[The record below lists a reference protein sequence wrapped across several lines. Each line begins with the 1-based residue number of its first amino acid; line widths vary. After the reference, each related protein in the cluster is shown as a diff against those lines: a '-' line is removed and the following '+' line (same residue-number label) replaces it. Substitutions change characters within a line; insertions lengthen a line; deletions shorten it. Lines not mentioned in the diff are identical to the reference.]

1 MVNPLQKVI
10 SLEDALKLDKPIFI
24 DMRSPS
30 EFANGAIPGAVNLPL
45 LDDVERSEVGT
56 IYRLTGPEAAKR
68 QGLALVS
75 AKLPGLVD
83 GIREHYRSGR
93 TVVVYCWR
101 GGMRSKSVV
110 GILEIMGIP
119 AYQLSGGYKGY
130 RRYVLDSLDSFV
142 VTPPVFTLCGSTGV
156 GKTTLLTLLADRG
169 APVIDLERLA
179 NHRGSVFGSVGL
191 GQPATAQTFDA
202 HILQELNRLND
213 APYIIVECESKRI
226 GNVYLPEALFSAMNR
241 GPKILAHAD
250 VETRVTRLI
259 DEYVDL
265 YNRRH
270 GEIHAS
276 LLALRKRLG
285 GARTQA
291 LVAAFDAGEVREVV
305 RTLLVDYYDPLYG
318 YERADANANDYAFT
332 VAAADLPQ
340 AAAKI
345 IEYLNA
351 CTQRR

>member
-1 MVNPLQKVI
+1 MVIPLHKVI
-10 SLEDALKLDKPIFI
+10 SLQEALELDNPIFI

-45 LDDVERSEVGT
+45 LDDAERGVVGT
-56 IYRLTGPEAAKR
+56 IYKLTGPDAAKQ

-75 AKLPGLVD
+75 AKLPDLV
-83 GIREHYRSGR
+83 GSIRERFESGR

-130 RRYVLDSLDSFV
+130 RRYVLDTLETFEV
-142 VTPPVFTLCGSTGV
+142 KPPVFTLCGSTGV
-156 GKTTLLTLLADRG
+156 GKTTLLKLLAERG
-169 APVIDLERLA
+169 APVIDLENLA

-191 GQPATAQTFDA
+191 GKPATAQNFDA
-202 HILQELNRLND
+202 QLLQELNCLND
-213 APYIIVECESKRI
+213 APYILVECESKRI
-226 GNVYLPEALFSAMNR
+226 GSVYIPEALFAAMNR

-265 YNRRH
+265 YNHRQ
-270 GEIHAS
+270 GEIRAS
-276 LLALRKRLG
+276 ILALNKRLG
-285 GARTQA
+285 GARTQS
-291 LVAAFDAGEVREVV
+291 LTAAFDAGELREVV
-305 RTLLVDYYDPLYG
+305 RTLLTEYYDPLYG
-318 YERADANANDYAFT
+318 YEQADAGDYAYT
-332 VAAADLPQ
+332 VDAADLSQ
-340 AAAKI
+340 AATRI
-345 IEYLNA
+345 IEYLN
-351 CTQRR
+351 TRRG